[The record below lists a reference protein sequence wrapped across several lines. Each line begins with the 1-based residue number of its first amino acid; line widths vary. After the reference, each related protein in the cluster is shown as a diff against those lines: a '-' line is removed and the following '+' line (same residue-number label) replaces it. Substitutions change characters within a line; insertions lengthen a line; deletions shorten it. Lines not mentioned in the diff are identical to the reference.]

1 MSAVAPSPTR
11 YQTPMA
17 PNHVSMAKKMTA
29 PRIDPSKVPNPP
41 TSAMKIMYAVHS
53 GLK

>member
-1 MSAVAPSPTR
+1 MS
-11 YQTPMA
+11 
-17 PNHVSMAKKMTA
+17 PNQVSMAKKTTA
-29 PRIDPSKVPNPP
+29 PRMAPSNVPKPP